1 MLILKLGLSCILLTL
16 IALFCYRYVK
26 FDTFHPAVDRGLPVT
41 RVISRV
47 VLQELLAK
55 AAKKMAG
62 KDVILNDCK
71 VVDYTHEVW
80 PAIAIAQLAYWNSYK
95 CTFLHCRSMPLA
107 NGECGLS

>member
-1 MLILKLGLSCILLTL
+1 MLIFKLGVSCILLTL

-80 PAIAIAQLAYWNSYK
+80 LPWGLICQLLLLMGSS
-95 CTFLHCRSMPLA
+95 RIVMQQS
-107 NGECGLS
+107 

>member
-1 MLILKLGLSCILLTL
+1 M
-16 IALFCYRYVK
+16 
-26 FDTFHPAVDRGLPVT
+26 DRGLPVT

-71 VVDYTHEVW
+71 VIDYTHEVQ
-80 PAIAIAQLAYWNSYK
+80 IAKGSDVLLA
-95 CTFLHCRSMPLA
+95 P
-107 NGECGLS
+107 E